1 MPAAPCL
8 LPRLCPSRY
17 QRVQSVPCSRKLDHS
32 PSGLVQGP
40 YVCGVSGTSW
50 VLRGKLISCCEQPV
64 SSCGSL
70 GHIWLGASRLMLGQ
84 GCGARQEVLVSK
96 SGLFFLASIK
106 STFHSGRLGVGEKY
120 FVPAPGVVKLL
131 AQQPCLQEGAIG
143 YKWEHRGARNLVCVG
158 ALFETQVALLGSGG
172 YFPAHLSP
180 GCPKRCCGGLCRLL
194 QG

>member
-1 MPAAPCL
+1 MPAAPRL

-64 SSCGSL
+64 ASCGSL

-84 GCGARQEVLVSK
+84 GCGARQEVLISK
-96 SGLFFLASIK
+96 SIFFFFLASIK
-106 STFHSGRLGVGEKY
+106 STFHSGRLGVGEKI
-120 FVPAPGVVKLL
+120 FCHP
-131 AQQPCLQEGAIG
+131 
-143 YKWEHRGARNLVCVG
+143 GARNLVHGVLYLKPRWHRSAQEG
-158 ALFETQVALLGSGG
+158 IFLLI
-172 YFPAHLSP
+172 FPQAVPSDAAEVCAAY
-180 GCPKRCCGGLCRLL
+180 G
-194 QG
+194 